1 MVDGGIRQPRT
12 VKAVRRFFAIHEGES
27 NIHQIHVWMND
38 YKQSGLRHGCTM
50 QRLSN
55 ILSKSAEFTKTGE
68 IIVNTGLS
76 QYKADIYKLT
86 EEE

>member
-12 VKAVRRFFAIHEGES
+12 VAAVRRFFEKHEGES
-27 NIHQIHVWMND
+27 NIHQIHEWLND
-38 YKQSGLRHGCTM
+38 YGESGLRHGCTM

-55 ILSKSAEFTKTGE
+55 ILSKSDEFTKTGE
-68 IIVNTGLS
+68 VTVDNGRS
-76 QYKADIYKLT
+76 QYKADTYILT